1 MNRKT
6 RIMAL
11 ALVVVMIFAL
21 VASMI
26 VPYIA

>member
-1 MNRKT
+1 MNKKT
-6 RIMAL
+6 RAMAL
-11 ALVVVMIFAL
+11 VLVVVMIFAL

>member
-1 MNRKT
+1 MSKKT
-6 RIMAL
+6 RAMAL
-11 ALVVVMIFAL
+11 VLVVGMIVAM